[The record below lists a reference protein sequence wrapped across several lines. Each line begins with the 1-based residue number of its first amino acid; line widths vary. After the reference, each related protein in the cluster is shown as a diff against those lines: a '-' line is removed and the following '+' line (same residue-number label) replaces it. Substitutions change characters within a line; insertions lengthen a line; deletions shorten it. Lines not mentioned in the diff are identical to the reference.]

1 MANSD
6 SVGQL
11 YANSFGSFAVGSA
24 VSVSV
29 GATGNAVVA
38 IPILGG
44 GLTVGSAANNSGG
57 VIIRRV
63 TVQNAN
69 SNLALA
75 NISILTSN
83 DGNASNA
90 VVSNAVLSNVT
101 AAGTYQDL
109 TVASPY
115 STTTILTGNITQAL
129 YVKVNTAVSGGTLDI
144 RVYGDVVS
152 F

>member
-6 SVGQL
+6 AVAQL
-11 YANSFGSFAVGSA
+11 YPNSFGSFAIGSSVG
-24 VSVSV
+24 VSV

-38 IPILGG
+38 LPFLGG

-63 TVQNAN
+63 TIQNPSGAVN
-69 SNLALA
+69 TA

-90 VVSNAVLSNVT
+90 VVSNVVLSNLT
-101 AAGTYQDL
+101 AVGTYQDL

-115 STTTILTGNITQAL
+115 STTTVLTGNTTQSL
-129 YVKVNTAVSGGTLDI
+129 YVKVNTAVANATVDI

>member
-1 MANSD
+1 MANPD
-6 SVGQL
+6 SVSQL
-11 YANSFGSFAVGSA
+11 YGSSFGSFAVANA
-24 VSVSV
+24 VTVSV
-29 GATGNAVVA
+29 GSTGNAVVA
-38 IPILGG
+38 LPILSGG
-44 GLTVGSAANNSGG
+44 VTVGSTAASSGG

-63 TVQNAN
+63 TVQNPSGN
-69 SNLALA
+69 IGTA
-75 NISILTSN
+75 NIAILTSN

-90 VVSNAVLSNVT
+90 VVSNVVLSNLT

-115 STTTILTGNITQAL
+115 STTTVLTGNVSQAL

-144 RVYGDVVS
+144 RVYGDVVT

>member
-1 MANSD
+1 MANTD
-6 SVGQL
+6 SVSQL
-11 YANSFGSFAVGSA
+11 YASSFGSFAVGSA

-38 IPILGG
+38 IPILSG
-44 GLTVGSAANNSGG
+44 GLTVGSTAANSGG

-63 TVQNAN
+63 TVQNPN
-69 SNLALA
+69 SNVATA
-75 NISILTSN
+75 NIAVLTSS

-90 VVSNAVLSNVT
+90 VVSNVVLGNLTAV
-101 AAGTYQDL
+101 GTYQDL

-115 STTTILTGNITQAL
+115 STTTVLTGNITQAL

-144 RVYGDVVS
+144 RVYGDVVT